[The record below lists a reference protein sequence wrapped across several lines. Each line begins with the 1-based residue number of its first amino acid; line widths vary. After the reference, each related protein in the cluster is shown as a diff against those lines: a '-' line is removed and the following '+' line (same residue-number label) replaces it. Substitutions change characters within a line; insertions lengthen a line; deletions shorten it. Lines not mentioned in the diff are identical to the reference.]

1 MIYVLDSTAM
11 IAFLYGE
18 PGADVVEMHL
28 LDVNALCVAHAINLC
43 EVYYHAYRLR
53 GEAAAET
60 ALSTLT
66 GTGVLARSDLD
77 EALWKQAGK
86 IKGSYKLSLADAVG
100 LALTLKVGGEFITSD
115 HHELDAL
122 AAAGV
127 CPINFFR

>member
-1 MIYVLDSTAM
+1 MTYVLDSTAL

-18 PGADVVEMHL
+18 TGADVVEAYL
-28 LDVNALCVAHAINLC
+28 LDVNALCVAHVINLC
-43 EVYYHAYRLR
+43 EVYYHAYRLK
-53 GEAAAET
+53 GEQAAET
-60 ALSTLT
+60 AIATLA
-66 GTGVLARSDLD
+66 GIGVFPHSDLD

-115 HHELDAL
+115 HHELDPL

-127 CPINFFR
+127 CPISFFR